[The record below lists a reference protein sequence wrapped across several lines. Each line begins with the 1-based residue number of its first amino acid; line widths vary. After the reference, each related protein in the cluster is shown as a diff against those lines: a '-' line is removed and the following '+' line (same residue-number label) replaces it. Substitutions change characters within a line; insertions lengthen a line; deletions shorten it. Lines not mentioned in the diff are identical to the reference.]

1 MMIEFII
8 AKKKIK
14 AATANT
20 ALKKYLLSLP
30 FEEVKKQEKEKIAVQ
45 NSKSNVIKII
55 QLISVKKL
63 SKRSKTPFRIKVKNW
78 STKRPR
84 TAKTVKKTVKKPKTV
99 KTQERQNP
107 KQTTVSSVTR
117 ITPKPTLEKITN
129 LNQPSARQKIKL
141 PFGFKPVPKKKISEK
156 APPKKKIS
164 EKAPPKKKINEKALP
179 KRITDD
185 KELFRVRYTPPASIV
200 GRTPQTTALPIEQAK
215 EVEERKISRMITQAI
230 NSKTDDN
237 TSLTQ
242 LIANFPHDEIIDAL
256 HLKKRGE
263 NIRANKQR
271 RKLQNFTPADVARQ
285 KKLEG
290 EILNS
295 FFNSSGQ
302 IPVEQLMNL
311 QDQISNTPS
320 SSTLNNQIASSG
332 DDATEQSTSST
343 TDQGT
348 RRSERIANKNSG
360 K

>member
-141 PFGFKPVPKKKISEK
+141 PFNFKPVPKKKIS
-156 APPKKKIS
+156 
-164 EKAPPKKKINEKALP
+164 EKALP

-242 LIANFPHDEIIDAL
+242 LIANFPHDDIVDAL

-263 NIRANKQR
+263 NIRADKPR
-271 RKLQNFTPADVARQ
+271 RKLQNFSQSDVATQ

-295 FFNSSGQ
+295 FFDLSGRRS
-302 IPVEQLMNL
+302 PEELKNL
-311 QDQISNTPS
+311 RDQISNTS
-320 SSTLNNQIASSG
+320 SSSSELNDQIANNASV
-332 DDATEQSTSST
+332 QSTSST

-348 RRSERIANKNSG
+348 RRSTRLANKNSG